1 MKKTL
6 FLILS
11 IAFAITAGAQ
21 EKMAVCKH
29 SSQNKNLAN
38 YHLYDRS
45 KIDRVDLG
53 TYGKVRIFTGDD
65 EHIYDK
71 ANIDSIVFTRPA
83 NYEDIGYPAFQKF
96 FINEDFSNS
105 LGVFEV
111 STPKGISWDYS
122 TQYKCALASGFKD
135 NKTTPSETYLY
146 SSEFDFTNT
155 TEASL
160 EFSYKMNYAG

>member
-11 IAFAITAGAQ
+11 IAFAFTAGAQ

-71 ANIDSIVFTRPA
+71 ANIDSIVC
-83 NYEDIGYPAFQKF
+83 FQESK
-96 FINEDFSNS
+96 E
-105 LGVFEV
+105 
-111 STPKGISWDYS
+111 
-122 TQYKCALASGFKD
+122 C
-135 NKTTPSETYLY
+135 
-146 SSEFDFTNT
+146 
-155 TEASL
+155 
-160 EFSYKMNYAG
+160 